1 MFFIVFK
8 LEINSMF
15 IASILTIIGYSI
27 NDTIVTFDRIRSNY
41 NKGKINKKN
50 INELEKIVN
59 KSVNETLFRSILT
72 TVTTIIPVI
81 ILIICGSSEII
92 NLNIAMLVGFIAGV
106 YSSLFISN
114 ELWLIFE
121 TKSILKEPKKKKQYD
136 EIDELN
142 IKGINS

>member
-1 MFFIVFK
+1 MFFIVFN

-50 INELEKIVN
+50 IHELEKIVN

>member
-92 NLNIAMLVGFIAGV
+92 NLNIAMLVGFITGV

>member
-1 MFFIVFK
+1 
-8 LEINSMF
+8 MF
-15 IASILTIIGYSI
+15 IAAILTIIGYSI

-41 NKGKINKKN
+41 NKDKINKKN
-50 INELEKIVN
+50 INELEKVVN

-81 ILIICGSSEII
+81 ILIIYGASEII

-106 YSSLFISN
+106 YSSVFISN

-121 TKSILKEPKKKKQYD
+121 TKSILKGPKKKKVYD

-142 IKGINS
+142 VKGINS

>member
-1 MFFIVFK
+1 
-8 LEINSMF
+8 MF
-15 IASILTIIGYSI
+15 IAAILTIIGYSI

-41 NKGKINKKN
+41 NKDKINKKN

-81 ILIICGSSEII
+81 ILIIYGASEII

-106 YSSLFISN
+106 YSSVFISN

-121 TKSILKEPKKKKQYD
+121 TKSILKGPKKKKIYD

-142 IKGINS
+142 VKGINS

>member
-1 MFFIVFK
+1 
-8 LEINSMF
+8 MF
-15 IASILTIIGYSI
+15 IAAILTIIGYSI

-41 NKGKINKKN
+41 NKDKINKKN
-50 INELEKIVN
+50 VNELEKVVN

-81 ILIICGSSEII
+81 ILIIYGASEII

-106 YSSLFISN
+106 YSSVFISN

-121 TKSILKEPKKKKQYD
+121 TKSILKGPKKKKVYD

-142 IKGINS
+142 VKGINS